1 MKNTSSRNSK
11 LHGYHPAGSRQNG
24 FTLIEI
30 VIAMALLAWVLGTS
44 YQIFSN
50 CIDTERHVIE
60 ITVPEKVG
68 EGILSLMRRDLA
80 GAVFKGCTEQLNN
93 QVFDG
98 RSEGSENQE
107 DDSVY
112 FVSTVDPTPG
122 GDFMEWDNLRT
133 LTVVGYHLKAN
144 QVSSRYPTYTLY
156 RKEMIDFA
164 KRDITNAPGLN
175 YSIYDKVKSLRIEYF
190 DGYSWWDEWDS
201 RKNIEEMLI
210 RQEEESSL
218 AGTRSNIPRVTGD
231 VAAEEEGLA
240 GEQEQQAAAIPVA
253 VRIELQ
259 IYSGSGNEILEK
271 GKDNDRNPVVNTFT
285 TMVPLLA
292 SRRIAIPIEDED
304 LAAAGGAGGAG
315 GREAGADGAVNTFGA
330 DLTKDGRGEGRGK
343 GSLRDRLTERGGR
356 GASGRGQNPRGRN
369 PAPGLRERAMNAVKG
384 AGGPSGA
391 ARSFGK
397 GSPR

>member
-68 EGILSLMRRDLA
+68 EGILSLIRRDLA

-133 LTVVGYHLKAN
+133 LTVVGYHLKPN

-190 DGYSWWDEWDS
+190 DGYNWRDEWDS

-240 GEQEQQAAAIPVA
+240 IDQEQQAAAIPVA

-271 GKDNDRNPVVNTFT
+271 GKGNDRKPVVNTFT

-330 DLTKDGRGEGRGK
+330 DLTKDGRGKGRGK

-369 PAPGLRERAMNAVKG
+369 PAPGVKERAMNAVKG
-384 AGGPSGA
+384 AGGAAGA
-391 ARSFGK
+391 TRSFGK

>member
-1 MKNTSSRNSK
+1 MKNTNSRNSSH
-11 LHGYHPAGSRQNG
+11 HGGHTASSRQKG

-30 VIAMALLAWVLGTS
+30 VIAMALLAWILGTS

-50 CIDTERHVIE
+50 CIDTERRVIE

-68 EGILSLMRRDLA
+68 EGILTLMRRDLA
-80 GAVFKGCTEQLNN
+80 GAVFKGCTEQLDN

-98 RSEGSENQE
+98 RSEGGDDQE
-107 DDSVY
+107 ADSVY

-133 LTVVGYHLKAN
+133 LTVVGYHLKPN

-190 DGYSWWDEWDS
+190 DGYNWWDEWDS
-201 RKNIEEMLI
+201 RENIEQMLI
-210 RQEEESSL
+210 RQQEENNL
-218 AGTRSNIPRVTGD
+218 AGTQSNIPRVTGD

-240 GEQEQQAAAIPVA
+240 GELEQQAAAIPVA

-271 GKDNDRNPVVNTFT
+271 GKNNDRNPVVNTFT

-304 LAAAGGAGGAG
+304 LAAAGGAGGGG

-330 DLTKDGRGEGRGK
+330 DLTKDGRDKGRGK

-369 PAPGLRERAMNAVKG
+369 PAPGVRERAMNAVKG
-384 AGGPSGA
+384 AGGASGA
-391 ARSFGK
+391 TRSFGK